1 MHNINYIRDNP
12 TEFDNAMK
20 LRGEE
25 PISSKILEIDKT
37 KRETQTVLQ
46 NLLSERNTLSKQI
59 GN

>member
-37 KRETQTVLQ
+37 RKLKQCFKTYCQ
-46 NLLSERNTLSKQI
+46 NVTHLPKKFEY
-59 GN
+59 